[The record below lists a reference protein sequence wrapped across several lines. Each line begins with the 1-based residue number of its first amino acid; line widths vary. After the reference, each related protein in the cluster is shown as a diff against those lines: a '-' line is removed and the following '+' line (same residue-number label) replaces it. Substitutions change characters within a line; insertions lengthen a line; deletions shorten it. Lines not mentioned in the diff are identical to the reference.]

1 MKQQVLE
8 LKAEL
13 KRAMEAAEAS
23 KLESYELGVQETK
36 VCLAEELTE
45 VCRDYCKKVSMDAF
59 NLAGVPATSE

>member
-13 KRAMEAAEAS
+13 KRVMEAAEAS

-45 VCRDYCKKVSMDAF
+45 VDGCLQPCRSPCY
-59 NLAGVPATSE
+59 LGVEAA